1 MIKIQNL
8 SKSFGDKAILK
19 NFSYDFKKTG
29 VVCIKGAS
37 GCGKT
42 TLLRII
48 SGLEKADSG
57 NILINGKLS
66 YMFQEDRLLS
76 FLTAIENVTCVMDGK
91 ASEKKEK
98 AEKLLSA
105 VGLSGDINTPVTEL
119 SGGMKRRVAFA
130 RALAFEPDI
139 LLLDEPFNGL
149 DPETRQLILKIV
161 SDISKER
168 LVILVTH
175 DNKDIKAL
183 SGEVLSLS

>member
-19 NFSYDFKKTG
+19 NFSYDFKKSG
-29 VVCIKGAS
+29 VVSIKGAS

-57 NILINGKLS
+57 SVLVNGRLA
-66 YMFQEDRLLS
+66 YMFQEDRLLR
-76 FLTAIENVTCVMDGK
+76 FLTAIENVTCVMEGN

-149 DPETRQLILKIV
+149 DNKTRAILTALV
-161 SDISKER
+161 SKFAQNH
-168 LVILVTH
+168 LVVLVTH
-175 DNKDIKAL
+175 DNDDIKTLAG
-183 SGEVLSLS
+183 SVIEF